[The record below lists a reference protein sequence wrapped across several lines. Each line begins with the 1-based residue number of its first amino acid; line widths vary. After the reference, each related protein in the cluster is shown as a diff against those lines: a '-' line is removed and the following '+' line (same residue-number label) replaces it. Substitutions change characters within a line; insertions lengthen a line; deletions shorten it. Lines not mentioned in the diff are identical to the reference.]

1 VQNSTLGVSC
11 LNRSSTPR
19 QPKSG
24 EQLAQIAA
32 MLVVASIATTACGMF
47 GR

>member
-1 VQNSTLGVSC
+1 VQNSTFGASW
-11 LNRSSTPR
+11 LNRSSAPR

-24 EQLAQIAA
+24 EQLVQIAA
-32 MLVVASIATTACGMF
+32 MLVVASIAITACGMF